1 MPGCFQIGLLGILD
15 ILGAMQL
22 LRTRGRGPKGIPEAR
37 EGTLRQQWKGWV
49 EDSFLEQLD

>member
-15 ILGAMQL
+15 ILGATQL

>member
-37 EGTLRQQWKGWV
+37 EGTLRQQWKWWV